1 MSDHEKDSA
10 EQLID
15 LLIYAPLGLA
25 LEYRTL
31 LPELAERGRRQLG
44 FARSVGKL
52 ALGGLVAQ
60 ADRTRSATEARAKP
74 SPSPASSDAEPTSE
88 AKLPEAKKAAAKKA
102 PAKKA
107 AAKKAPAKKA
117 AAKKAPAKKAA
128 AKKPAAKKADATA
141 SADADIDAVL
151 PTYETLTARN
161 IVGRLDGLNPAQLRI
176 VAAHEGENR
185 QRTTVLNRIEQLLG

>member
-107 AAKKAPAKKA
+107 AAKK
-117 AAKKAPAKKAA
+117 
-128 AKKPAAKKADATA
+128 PAAKKADATA